1 LTPTYTLGCKRI
13 LLSNNYYEAFAR
25 ANVELITDEIEEVRA
40 EGIVTQDRSVRPFDV
55 IIFGTGFQGGYLL
68 SPLRVIGRNRA
79 ELQKRWRDDPGAFL
93 GMTVPGFPN
102 FFVLVGPNTFSA
114 NNSVVFMIEAQV
126 HYVLKCLRWLQKS
139 GHSTIDVRVDVQDR
153 FAGELQE
160 RMKGTAWVSGCKS
173 WYLDRYGKNVRLW
186 PGSAARYWLRTR
198 RFSPND
204 YLCTSGG

>member
-1 LTPTYTLGCKRI
+1 
-13 LLSNNYYEAFAR
+13 
-25 ANVELITDEIEEVRA
+25 
-40 EGIVTQDRSVRPFDV
+40 
-55 IIFGTGFQGGYLL
+55 
-68 SPLRVIGRNRA
+68 
-79 ELQKRWRDDPGAFL
+79 
-93 GMTVPGFPN
+93 
-102 FFVLVGPNTFSA
+102 
-114 NNSVVFMIEAQV
+114 MIEAQV